1 MSSGGLIQQYDP
13 VAPIHRFGRATANR
27 LAEFGASVV
36 CADVSESIL
45 ADEGIREHPRQH
57 ALRCDVADPDSVAEM
72 CEEAVDRFGS
82 LDIMVGARAEI
93 PFLSSS
99 D

>member
-1 MSSGGLIQQYDP
+1 MSSGGLKQQINP
-13 VAPIHRFGRATANR
+13 VTPIHRFGRATANR

-45 ADEGIREHPRQH
+45 ADDGIRDHPRQH
-57 ALRCDVADPDSVAEM
+57 AWRCDVADPDSVAGM

-82 LDIMVGARAEI
+82 LDIMVG
-93 PFLSSS
+93 S
-99 D
+99 